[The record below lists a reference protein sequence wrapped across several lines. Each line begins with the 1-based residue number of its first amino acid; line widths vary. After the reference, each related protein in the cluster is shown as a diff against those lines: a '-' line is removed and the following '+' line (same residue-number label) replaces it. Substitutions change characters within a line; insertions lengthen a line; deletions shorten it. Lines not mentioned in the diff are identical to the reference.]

1 MSGVQSIQN
10 IHSTRITT
18 KFPFIVYDGSGLA
31 LYDIIFT
38 IIGAVILSYMSYK
51 KITVYNVLCISLIL
65 YSLAII
71 LHIIFKVNSPVAN
84 AVLEYTH

>member
-1 MSGVQSIQN
+1 MSG

-18 KFPFIVYDGSGLA
+18 KYPFIVYDGTGLA

-38 IIGAVILSYMSYK
+38 IIGAVILSYIHYK

-84 AVLEYTH
+84 TVLGYMHSLL